1 MATKYLRRRAVEE
14 MTGLSCTSIYRMMND
29 GRFPRPVKI
38 TGRIVAWPEGVIAD
52 WLASRPVAHEGTP
65 PQPRTLYL
73 CEDPGLIPT
82 IHKTAID
89 ATKAAL
95 SYGPGATVSEWREVL
110 S

>member
-1 MATKYLRRRAVEE
+1 MTDAAREFWITLYDGMAWSSLAYAKKHEENLR
-14 MTGLSCTSIYRMMND
+14 D
-29 GRFPRPVKI
+29 
-38 TGRIVAWPEGVIAD
+38 
-52 WLASRPVAHEGTP
+52 LALGVAHVREVPP